1 MSVGLVCL
9 EWKYVIL
16 LFIWAG
22 KVVREAGW
30 QPVIGTSSGLGD
42 REPLCL
48 GRGSP
53 LGVIA
58 LDVPE
63 RQERSQLSESEEF
76 SRPSSI
82 IDWQMDL

>member
-1 MSVGLVCL
+1 MSVDLVCL
-9 EWKYVIL
+9 EWQYVIL

-58 LDVPE
+58 LRGKRE
-63 RQERSQLSESEEF
+63 ASSHSQKSF
-76 SRPSSI
+76 PGPAP
-82 IDWQMDL
+82 